1 MIGFFLLG
9 LFDVLWQFPAH
20 FQRQWLQ
27 SQASCSCDQSMNFA
41 VIVQT
46 RRGSKSW
53 LVCRQLEFATELQHR
68 THDSVEVR
76 SPVGCMQDFGGIWSE
91 KVLRQPLD
99 PLVMVARRTGYS
111 CCVVNT
117 TARNQKRLPA
127 LYNAYDWDGFLTQH
141 QLILV
146 HCRLLSFKIRDLLS
160 QESIGSSIFSKEVSN
175 SSSSV
180 NIRKT
185 RLFIQRVLQL
195 NHQIRGGRDSRLGVL
210 ERLR

>member
-1 MIGFFLLG
+1 
-9 LFDVLWQFPAH
+9 
-20 FQRQWLQ
+20 
-27 SQASCSCDQSMNFA
+27 MNFA
-41 VIVQT
+41 AIVQT
-46 RRGSKSW
+46 RRGSKGG
-53 LVCRQLEFATELQHR
+53 LVCRQLEFATELPHR
-68 THDSVEVR
+68 TRDSVEAG
-76 SPVGCMQDFGGIWSE
+76 SPVGCMQDFGGIWSGQ
-91 KVLRQPLD
+91 VRRQPLD

-111 CCVVNT
+111 CCVVNA

-127 LYNAYDWDGFLTQH
+127 LYNTYDCDGFLTQH

-175 SSSSV
+175 SSNSSSSL

-185 RLFIQRVLQL
+185 RLFIERVLQL
-195 NHQIRGGRDSRLGVL
+195 NHQIRGGRDSRFRVL

>member
-1 MIGFFLLG
+1 LQTVRICYRVAEE
-9 LFDVLWQFPAH
+9 DPAT
-20 FQRQWLQ
+20 
-27 SQASCSCDQSMNFA
+27 
-41 VIVQT
+41 V
-46 RRGSKSW
+46 SKREALS
-53 LVCRQLEFATELQHR
+53 VPRKILEVF
-68 THDSVEVR
+68 
-76 SPVGCMQDFGGIWSE
+76 GQDRCF
-91 KVLRQPLD
+91 RQPLD

-127 LYNAYDWDGFLTQH
+127 LYNAYDCDGFLTQH

-160 QESIGSSIFSKEVSN
+160 QESIGSSIFSKEVSK

-185 RLFIQRVLQL
+185 RLFIERVLQL
-195 NHQIRGGRDSRLGVL
+195 NHQIRGGRDSRLRVSSD
-210 ERLR
+210 